1 MVTAELLKF
10 SAIYKQGKG
19 HYAYLKLIL
28 HNWILYF
35 HFIDPSSVWPE
46 AAPFKTQ
53 TYTSDFFQVESTP
66 GDFIV
71 HIPVL
76 LQCSLCFQGFHT
88 IEDHLLVDPTF
99 SSDEFPSIF
108 PHSKLLCSAPWVS
121 LSTLT
126 FTCLK
131 KHSLFWLSFVCSFLS
146 KTCLCYTRVAILT
159 MTGARSLT
167 HNCVSAHQDICLG
180 WHLRSFAAGFVGW
193 EI

>member
-19 HYAYLKLIL
+19 RYDYLKLIL

-46 AAPFKTQ
+46 AAPFKIQ

-88 IEDHLLVDPTF
+88 IGDHLLVDPAF

-108 PHSKLLCSAPWVS
+108 PHSRLLCSAPWVS
-121 LSTLT
+121 LSILT

-131 KHSLFWLSFVCSFLS
+131 KHSLFWLSFVCAFLS
-146 KTCLCYTRVAILT
+146 KTCLCYTCVTILT
-159 MTGARSLT
+159 MS
-167 HNCVSAHQDICLG
+167 D
-180 WHLRSFAAGFVGW
+180 W
-193 EI
+193 

>member
-10 SAIYKQGKG
+10 AAIYKQGKG
-19 HYAYLKLIL
+19 QYDYLKLIL

-35 HFIDPSSVWPE
+35 HFPSSVWPE

-71 HIPVL
+71 RIPI
-76 LQCSLCFQGFHT
+76 LQCSLCFQGFHA
-88 IEDHLLVDPTF
+88 IEDHLLVDPAF

-146 KTCLCYTRVAILT
+146 KTCLCYTRVTILT
-159 MTGARSLT
+159 MS
-167 HNCVSAHQDICLG
+167 D
-180 WHLRSFAAGFVGW
+180 W
-193 EI
+193 